1 MLNKVFPTEQFNS
14 GGISD
19 EYNSSKSTGNG
30 GGENL
35 ANQNGIFGGEE
46 WSLSSSDPFG
56 SIRGLS
62 KGQDSITQP
71 GLATSEY
78 EFDHQLQQFA
88 DFWSFDDLYLDV
100 VSPPFQSF
108 DEEFWKLINFE
119 SQNSELVEPEKKRQY
134 VFPSRSLEI
143 LKKYGSRQRRLN
155 GKMVNVPSYEIQHS
169 NFSVP
174 TLSAEIIIKLA
185 AEKFIQSNSRSSSEI
200 SMLGHPY
207 TGSILGPYTE
217 YSEGI
222 QLVQN
227 LLTCA
232 QKVGEKQYERAI
244 KLLRECDRMSS
255 SEGTPVQRLVFYFSE
270 ALYEKIDR
278 ETGRI
283 TPKGLGKKSED
294 PLEALKCQDTILIA
308 FCYELPLA
316 RITSFAAIQALVEH
330 VAEARKV
337 HIIDLEI
344 RNGLHCITLM
354 QALSTR
360 SKNPIE
366 HLKITAVGIK
376 SKEKIEETG
385 RHLKTFAQSLNL
397 HFTFDVVVAEDI
409 LDLNKELFE
418 FDIDEAVAVYAA
430 YALTIMIGHPDRLK
444 HIMEVIRT
452 INPCV
457 MIVSEIEAN
466 CNSPIFVDRFV
477 EALFYYGSFFDSLA
491 DCMKND
497 EKNRRYAES
506 TCFSSAIRNIVGTEG
521 KERKI
526 RLVSINVWR
535 AFFERFQLVEIELSM
550 SSMYQANL
558 VLENSTS
565 GNSTTFDMDGKCLTI
580 GWKGTPLTSLSA
592 WKFH

>member
-14 GGISD
+14 GGVSD

-35 ANQNGIFGGEE
+35 ANQNGIFDGEE
-46 WSLSSSDPFG
+46 WSLSDSHPFG

-62 KGQDSITQP
+62 VAQDSITEP

-108 DEEFWKLINFE
+108 DEDFWKLFNFE
-119 SQNSELVEPEKKRQY
+119 SQNSELIEPEKKRQY

-155 GKMVNVPSYEIQHS
+155 GKMVNVPSYEIQDS
-169 NFSVP
+169 NCSVP

-185 AEKFIQSNSRSSSEI
+185 AVKFIQSNPRSSSEI
-200 SMLGHPY
+200 SMLSHPY
-207 TGSILGPYTE
+207 TGSILGSSTE
-217 YSEGI
+217 DSKGI
-222 QLVQN
+222 QIVQN

-283 TPKGLGKKSED
+283 TPNGLGKKSED

-385 RHLKTFAQSLNL
+385 RRLTTFAQSLNL

-409 LDLNKELFE
+409 LELNKELFE

-477 EALFYYGSFFDSLA
+477 EALFYYGAFFDSLA

-526 RLVSINVWR
+526 RLMSINVWR
-535 AFFERFQLVEIELSM
+535 AFFERFQLVETELSM

-558 VLENSTS
+558 VLKNFTS
-565 GNSTTFDMDGKCLTI
+565 GE
-580 GWKGTPLTSLSA
+580 
-592 WKFH
+592 FHHI